1 MKKIKT
7 FAQIIFILCLAYLTV
22 SAYSAEDVQKKTVIQ
37 KGPYLQNVK
46 TDAITIMWETN
57 APGASIVEYDEMETY
72 SKIVKDDKEVTIH
85 EVTLTGLEIE
95 KTYYYKVT
103 TGNASARGK
112 FRTSP
117 RRDTPFKFAVWGDN
131 RTDVLSHTAV
141 AQAIAKAKPDIA
153 INVGDVVTNGE
164 KYEQWGA
171 EYFIPIGVFARNVPT
186 FIAIGNHE
194 KNAHWYYDF
203 VSQPGNEAWYSF
215 DYGNAH
221 FTIYDSNQDYTPGSE
236 QYKWLKKDLAS
247 PEAQN
252 AAWRF
257 VFKHHPEYSEGWDK
271 PGYTGE
277 PMMQHFLK
285 PLYEKNKVDIVF
297 AGHTHDYERGFL
309 KGVYYIITGGGG
321 SSLDTFQQDFPHI
334 TVYKSEY
341 EFCLVE
347 INGNK
352 LNFSVI
358 KPNGELID
366 SFEIQK

>member
-1 MKKIKT
+1 MLVV
-7 FAQIIFILCLAYLTV
+7 FLAGVELSLEHLGAKSNDMV
-22 SAYSAEDVQKKTVIQ
+22 ML

-57 APGASIVEYDEMETY
+57 LPAPSIVDYGETENY
-72 SKIVKDDKEVTIH
+72 GSTVTDDKEVTIH

-95 KTYYYKVT
+95 KKYFYKVT
-103 TGNASARGK
+103 TGDASGRGT

-117 RRDTPFKFAVWGDN
+117 KYDTPFKFAVWGDN
-131 RTDVLSHTAV
+131 RTDILSHTAV
-141 AQAIAKAKPDIA
+141 AQAIAKAEPDIA
-153 INVGDVVTNGE
+153 INVGDVVTEGG
-164 KYEQWGA
+164 KYEQWGP
-171 EYFIPIGVFARNVPT
+171 EYFIPISAFARNVPT

-194 KNAHWYYDF
+194 KDAHWFYDF
-203 VSQPGNEAWYSF
+203 VSQPGNEDWFSV

-221 FTIYDSNQDYTPGSE
+221 FTIYDSNKDYTPGSP
-236 QYKWLKKDLAS
+236 QFKWLKNDLKS
-247 PEAQN
+247 PEAQQ
-252 AAWRF
+252 ATWRF

-271 PGYTGE
+271 PGYQGE
-277 PMMQHFLK
+277 PMMQHFLM

-297 AGHTHDYERGFL
+297 AGHTHDYEHGLL

-321 SSLDTFQQDFPHI
+321 AGLDTFQQDFPHI
-334 TVYKSEY
+334 TVYKSEH

-352 LNFSVI
+352 LKLTAI
-358 KPNGELID
+358 KPNGEIID